1 MALGRSKARA
11 RPSPDHDDGPADAA
25 GTPPGHEALGR
36 PITKEITMKTM
47 ILAATAGILVAAAA
61 IPAFAQTTEQTTT
74 VVTKRPNTGTG
85 VGAVGGAAAG
95 AVVGGP
101 VGAVVGGVVGAA
113 AGHTADP
120 PAEVRTYVRT
130 QHVEAVPYDGQIGV
144 GAVLPD
150 TVREYDI
157 P

>member
-1 MALGRSKARA
+1 MKSK
-11 RPSPDHDDGPADAA
+11 
-25 GTPPGHEALGR
+25 
-36 PITKEITMKTM
+36 
-47 ILAATAGILVAAAA
+47 ILVATAGILVWAAA

-130 QHVEAVPYDGQIGV
+130 QHVEAVPYDGTIVV
-144 GAVLPD
+144 GTVLPE
-150 TVREYDI
+150 TVKEYDI
-157 P
+157 PRYEHYRWTYINGQRLLIDRDTHKIVAVVNDEG

>member
-1 MALGRSKARA
+1 
-11 RPSPDHDDGPADAA
+11 
-25 GTPPGHEALGR
+25 
-36 PITKEITMKTM
+36 MKTM

-61 IPAFAQTTEQTTT
+61 IPAYAQTTEQTTT

-157 P
+157 PRYEHYRWTYINGQRLLIDRDTHKIVAVVNDQG